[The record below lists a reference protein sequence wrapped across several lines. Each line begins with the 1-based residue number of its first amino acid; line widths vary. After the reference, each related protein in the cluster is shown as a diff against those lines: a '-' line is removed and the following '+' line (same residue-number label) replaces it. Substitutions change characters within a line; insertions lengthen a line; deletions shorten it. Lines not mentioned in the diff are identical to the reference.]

1 MQFKNPEILWAL
13 LLLLIPILIHL
24 FQLRRFKKTPFTNV
38 KMLQKVVVESKK
50 SRSLK
55 KWLLLATRLLL
66 FFFLILAFT
75 QPFFAKKTALREKE
89 TVIYLDNS
97 FSMQAK
103 KGNISLLESAVQ
115 ELLKNAPQNTN
126 ISLFTNDNLYTNTT
140 LKAIQNDLLTQTFT
154 KNQLGLNEI
163 NLKAQTLFSR
173 QKNTIKNLILI
184 SDFQNVTTTKKQ
196 DTLTSLNTYF
206 VKISTN
212 KISNIAIDSVY
223 ILSESG
229 ETINLNASL
238 FSSSKI
244 ENIPVSIYNDDKLIA
259 KTSAIFDQNKKA
271 TINFLLPNKETI
283 LGIIQIEDSG
293 LDYDNIFYFSVNEKE
308 KINVLEIS
316 EVETNYLSRIF
327 TDDEFEYK
335 KVAIKNL
342 NYSTL
347 ENQNLIIL
355 NELETIPD
363 ALQKALISFS
373 QNDGSIVIIP
383 HKDALLNTYNSF
395 LNNFS
400 IILKQKINS
409 SLEITTINFD
419 HPLYSN
425 VFDKKITNFQYPEV
439 KSYYPITTN
448 LPSILSYAD
457 GQAFLS
463 GKKGIYVFASSLSSD
478 NSSFKNSPLIVPTF
492 YKMGTESLKQEQ
504 LYTTLGNNNKV
515 DVTVKLPKDEVLKI
529 VKNNEEFIPQQQP
542 FLNKVALSF
551 NDAPKEDGTYK
562 ITSKNTTLKYISFNF
577 PRTESKLSYSSFDNI
592 NATSKE
598 ESITNLF
605 EALEKDDR
613 VNELWKWFV
622 ILALLFALIEIGIQK
637 YFK

>member
-1 MQFKNPEILWAL
+1 
-13 LLLLIPILIHL
+13 
-24 FQLRRFKKTPFTNV
+24 
-38 KMLQKVVVESKK
+38 MLQRVVTESRK
-50 SRSLK
+50 SRTLK

-66 FFFLILAFT
+66 FFFLILAFA
-75 QPFFAKKTALREKE
+75 QPFFAKKKALREKE

-115 ELLKNAPQNTN
+115 ELLKNAPQNTT
-126 ISLFTNDNLYTNTT
+126 ISLFTNNNLYTNTT
-140 LKAIQNDLLTQTFT
+140 LKAIQNDLLTQSFT
-154 KNQLGLNEI
+154 KDQLDLNEI
-163 NLKAQTLFSR
+163 NLKAQTLFSHK
-173 QKNTIKNLILI
+173 KNTIKNLILI
-184 SDFQNVTTTKKQ
+184 SDFQNVTTIKEQ
-196 DTLTSLNTYF
+196 DTLTNLNTHL

-238 FSSSKI
+238 FSSTNI
-244 ENIPVSIYNDDKLIA
+244 ENIPVSIYNNDKLIA
-259 KTSAIFDQNKKA
+259 KTSAIFDKNKKA
-271 TINFLLPNKETI
+271 TIPFSLPNKETV
-283 LGIIQIEDSG
+283 LGKIQIEDSG
-293 LDYDNIFYFSVNEKE
+293 LDYDNTFYFNLNKKE
-308 KINVLEIS
+308 KIKVLEIS
-316 EVETNYLSRIF
+316 EVKTNYLSRIF
-327 TDDEFEYK
+327 TDDEFEFK
-335 KVAIKNL
+335 NSAIKNL

-347 ENQNLIIL
+347 ESQNIIIL
-355 NELETIPD
+355 NELETIPEV
-363 ALQKALISFS
+363 LQKALITFS
-373 QNDGSIVIIP
+373 QNDGSIVVIP
-383 HKDALLNTYNSF
+383 HKDALLYTYNSF

-400 IILKQKINS
+400 TILKQKITS
-409 SLEITTINFD
+409 PQEITTINFD

-425 VFDKKITNFQYPEV
+425 VFNKKITNFQYPEV
-439 KSYYPITTN
+439 KGYFPITTN
-448 LPSILSYAD
+448 LPAILLYAD

-463 GKKGIYVFASSLSSD
+463 GKMGIYVFASPLSND

-504 LYTTLGNNNKV
+504 LYTTLDNTNKV

-529 VKNNEEFIPQQQP
+529 VKSNEEFIPQQQP
-542 FLNKVALSF
+542 FLNKVTLFF
-551 NDAPKEDGTYK
+551 NDTPKEDGIYK
-562 ITSKNTTLKYISFNF
+562 INSKNRTLKYISFNF
-577 PRTESKLSYSSFDNI
+577 PRIESKGSYSSFDDLY
-592 NATSKE
+592 ATSKE

-622 ILALLFALIEIGIQK
+622 ILALLFALTEIGIQK